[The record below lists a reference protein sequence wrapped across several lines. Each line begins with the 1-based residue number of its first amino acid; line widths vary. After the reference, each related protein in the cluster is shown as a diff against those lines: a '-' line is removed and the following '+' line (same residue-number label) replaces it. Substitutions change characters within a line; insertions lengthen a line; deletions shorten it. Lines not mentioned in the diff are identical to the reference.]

1 MAFRDREFDAG
12 PSGNLNTKI
21 STQIDGQL
29 PDFIQAD
36 HPVFSRFLKH
46 YYQYLEAGELRITSN
61 IDNLL
66 LELETKSYVLDV
78 GGEKIVL
85 ENGVGVATGPVN
97 LVDYPGGKFVV
108 GETIT
113 GGTSNATATVLVDDL
128 GNTSTPRLF
137 ITSQQK
143 FITGETITGG
153 TSNSSGTVTRYRAN
167 PVQNIQQLL
176 DYADVDNTIY
186 DFLDNF
192 RDEFMNAIPNK
203 LANGLSKRKLVK
215 NIRELYRAKGTSEGH
230 KIFMRMLLGETA
242 NIIYPNKYM
251 MRASDGKWGNRTV
264 MRCSPLSNIDVKEAV
279 GTIINGKTSDATA
292 IIASATSFSEGGA
305 AIVEFELNPDSISTK
320 FTFIEGEKL
329 QATSTVQDIPMTFTL
344 KNIVES
350 GVVTNRSALYTEA
363 QDIDFDTNT
372 SIGNGLAT
380 ARIENIIP
388 GSVSDIVIDDA
399 GTKFEVGDTLT
410 FTTSDTD
417 TVSAEGFVS
426 VIDGSLVLDG
436 TDTKSTNA
444 GDFLISEDGT
454 VTHIELFSIEME
466 RATASSLGENII
478 LDNAYDATVIQVESG
493 TSSAGNIILNGTDSS
508 KTDDGV
514 KLELEAYHDV
524 AASHAGHSFIM
535 ESSINQESKDIY
547 SSGSDRFALEE
558 TTDYSGGISRIFL
571 KTGGIGYRTIPTVSI
586 STTTGTSGALLAVT
600 DNIGA
605 VGDVEIVNQGFNY
618 SVAPDMTFPAN
629 FTLKDVSGTFAA
641 ANTLTTHSGK
651 VQGWNST
658 TNVLTTTF
666 EDVVRTTLETG
677 ATEGIALEHSLRI
690 GSDNRDSTVGINR
703 SIDEDDNIVD
713 ADGNRIILNATKTL
727 DEYIVLEG
735 GEDETSGS
743 AIVLESPTDS
753 FFPPLQAEYAA
764 RDGTNVGDGIANESG
779 TGDVLLS
786 ETAVSLGD
794 NTHARQLERILTEQS
809 QRIPSV
815 LAGEGH
821 YLKTNS
827 AEDTE
832 PSTIIL
838 NATDSS
844 QTDAGDDLLNEEDGD
859 KNTIILNGTDSDSAD
874 ANAKVL
880 MAIEAADGVVAL
892 NGTNSDGTNG
902 GDSVIHQSG
911 IDFFD
916 GATGIAP
923 HPTTITDSGGATG
936 TIVKANIAK
945 GTSTI
950 DVTMETLKS
959 YSTHIE
965 SLIGEDL
972 NRIQDSYYYQQ
983 FSYEVQSNF
992 GTSSYLDQLKKAVHP
1007 AGWAVFGKTKVKTN
1021 ISAAITAAGSSLGS
1035 GWFSDLGVTAPADQF
1050 SPILAST
1057 FQILFS
1063 EVTKRRLGVV
1073 DIVDGAFEE
1082 HIVLEDSE
1090 DIKIEGDSIVLNSS
1104 EIFEVTIEHGGTDG
1118 AGANAGDNI
1127 VLNGTDSSSTN
1138 AADQLIIEGYSN
1150 AGSYVIEETPIF
1162 HFDDF
1167 AGVQLEDGTDTDA
1180 GGYGVIILNG
1190 TDSSSTN
1197 ASDKIISEKSVLVS
1211 INIVMDRSEGLTS
1224 QPVSPDAGDDI
1235 LIDGINDSYL
1245 LLASS
1250 ENSYDKI
1257 LLEAGMSSGYLL
1269 SDSNSIARAG
1279 EAMELEDA
1287 SAGIVFN
1294 KVGLQGN
1301 QVLTSLLN
1309 EDGGSQQLETSFKGG
1324 GPNHDVSLVTFI
1336 SRKINLPQSTP
1347 RHLSTGLVT
1356 FGRNPFPNQVS
1367 RFELEKGTAT
1377 GGYLL
1382 VDNDNF
1388 QQSLSSTTGHGPDE
1402 VIRGEHPIDAG
1413 VKFILEDAA
1422 DPNNDSN
1429 FTFENIGN
1437 YSNDNIVTE
1446 TSGDIGFIQVES
1458 GVADSGVILLN
1469 GTDSDGT
1476 SANDQIQLDNSGQNL
1491 IVLNGIDSSS
1501 TAAGHRIVGESVVQY
1516 DFYTLSDIIK
1526 PSSIIVEEGV
1536 SSNQGIVKPAFFM
1549 QEDGSTASGAH
1560 GDNIILESKTGFGT
1574 NNKLEIESDSSTINI
1589 ILENY
1594 LNSGT
1599 IPLQNFTNSTLP
1611 PITRP
1616 SDILISEYGAI
1627 DLEDESNGSLLLNG
1641 TDNSST
1647 NAGGRFR
1654 FELATDDNI
1663 NINYPNV

>member
-1 MAFRDREFDAG
+1 MAFRDKEFYSG
-12 PSGNLNTKI
+12 PSGNLTTKI

-46 YYQYLEAGELRITSN
+46 YYQYLESGELRLTVN
-61 IDNLL
+61 VDNLL
-66 LELETKSYVLDV
+66 LDLESESFALDV
-78 GGEKIVL
+78 DGNKIVL
-85 ENGVGVATGPVN
+85 EKGSGS
-97 LVDYPGGKFVV
+97 DGKFDA

-153 TSNSSGTVTRYRAN
+153 TSGATGTITRYRAN

-192 RDEFMNAIPNK
+192 RDEFMNAIPLT
-203 LANGLSKRKLVK
+203 LATGIDKRNLIK

-242 NIIYPNKYM
+242 DVVYPNKYM
-251 MRASDGKWGNRTV
+251 MRASDGKWGNKII
-264 MRCSPLSNIDVKEAV
+264 MRAAPLTTIDALESV
-279 GTIINGKTSDATA
+279 GTTILGKSSGATA
-292 IIASATSFSEGGA
+292 IIASATQFSEGGV
-305 AIVEFELNPDSISTK
+305 AIVEFELNKDSISSIFS
-320 FTFIEGEKL
+320 FTEGEIL
-329 QATSTVQDIPMTFTL
+329 STTSTVQDIAMTFTL
-344 KNIVES
+344 KNIVS
-350 GVVTNRSALYTEA
+350 TGVITNRSALYTA
-363 QDIDFDTNT
+363 DQDIGFDANT

-380 ARIENIIP
+380 ARIQNITG
-388 GSVSDIVIDDA
+388 GSVNDVVVDDI
-399 GTKFEVGDTLT
+399 GTKYEVGDTLT
-410 FTTSDTD
+410 FTTSDLD
-417 TVSAEGFVS
+417 IVAADGFVS

-444 GDFLISEDGT
+444 GDFIISEDDT
-454 VTHIELFSIEME
+454 TTHVELFSIEME
-466 RATASSLGENII
+466 RATASSIGENII
-478 LDNAYDATVIQVESG
+478 LNNAYDATAVQVESG
-493 TSSAGNIILNGTDSS
+493 TSSVGNIILNGTDSS

-524 AASHAGHSFIM
+524 ADSHAGHSLVM
-535 ESSINQESKDIY
+535 ESSINQESNDTY
-547 SSGSDRFALEE
+547 SSGSDRFAIEE

-571 KTGGIGYRTIPTVSI
+571 KTGGVGYVTIPTVSV
-586 STTTGTSGALLAVT
+586 STTTGTSTALLAVT
-600 DNIGA
+600 DNIGS
-605 VGDVEIVNQGFNY
+605 VGDVEITNQGFNY
-618 SVAPDMTFPAN
+618 STAPDMTFRAN
-629 FTLKDVSGTFAA
+629 FTLKDVSGTFTA
-641 ANTLTTHSGK
+641 ANTLTTHTGIVK
-651 VQGWNST
+651 GWDST
-658 TNVLTTTF
+658 NNILTTTF
-666 EDVVRTTLETG
+666 EDVVRSTLETSDN
-677 ATEGIALEHSLRI
+677 EEIALEDNLRV
-690 GSDNRDSTVGINR
+690 GSDVKVTTIGINR
-703 SIDEDDNIVD
+703 SIDEEDQIVD
-713 ADGNRIILNATKTL
+713 ADGIRIVLNA
-727 DEYIVLEG
+727 DEWTDGYIVLEG
-735 GEDETSGS
+735 GEGETSGS
-743 AIVLESPTDS
+743 ALVLESPTDS

-794 NTHARQLERILTEQS
+794 NTHARQFERIVLEEALLVETTS
-809 QRIPSV
+809 QKKADRLSGV
-815 LAGEGH
+815 GT
-821 YLKTNS
+821 YLITNS
-827 AEDTE
+827 SEDTD

-844 QTDAGDDLLNEEDGD
+844 QTDAGGDILNEEHGNN
-859 KNTIILNGTDSDSAD
+859 NTIILNGTDSDAT
-874 ANAKVL
+874 NAGAKLLHSV
-880 MAIEAADGVVAL
+880 EAADGVVAL

-902 GDSVIHQSG
+902 GDSVVNESD

-916 GATGIAP
+916 GATGIAKY
-923 HPTTITDSGGATG
+923 PTTITDSGGATG

-959 YSTHIE
+959 YSTNIE

-983 FSYEVQSNF
+983 FSYEVQVGF
-992 GTSSYLDQLKKAVHP
+992 GTNSYLDQLKKAVHP
-1007 AGWAVFGKTKVKTN
+1007 AGWAVFGKTKVATS
-1021 ISAAITAAGSSLGS
+1021 ISAAVTNAGSSLGG
-1035 GWFSDLGVTAPADQF
+1035 GWFSDLGVTAPADRF

-1057 FQILFS
+1057 FQLLFS

-1090 DIKIEGDSIVLNSS
+1090 DIKVAGDSIILDAS
-1104 EIFEVTIEHGGTDG
+1104 EIFEVAIEHGGTDG
-1118 AGANAGDNI
+1118 AGTNAGDNI

-1138 AADQLIIEGYSN
+1138 ATDQIIVEGYSH

-1167 AGVQLEDGTDTDA
+1167 VGVQLEDGVDTDA
-1180 GGYGVIILNG
+1180 GGYGVIKLNG

-1197 ASDKIISEKSVLVS
+1197 ANEKIISEKSVAVS
-1211 INIVMDRSEGLTS
+1211 ANIVMDSSEDSDHVTRT
-1224 QPVSPDAGDDI
+1224 DAGGDI
-1235 LIDGINDSYL
+1235 LLDGTD
-1245 LLASS
+1245 
-1250 ENSYDKI
+1250 
-1257 LLEAGMSSGYLL
+1257 
-1269 SDSNSIARAG
+1269 SDSTNAG
-1279 EAMELEDA
+1279 DSMELEDV

-1324 GPNHDVSLVTFI
+1324 GSNYDVSLVTFI
-1336 SRKINLPQSTP
+1336 SRKINLPLSTP

-1356 FGRNPFPNQVS
+1356 LARNPFPNQVS

-1377 GGYLL
+1377 SGYLL
-1382 VDNDNF
+1382 VNNDLHQIN
-1388 QQSLSSTTGHGPDE
+1388 E
-1402 VIRGEHPIDAG
+1402 NIDAG
-1413 VKFILEDAA
+1413 PVGKVEARAPYPIDDGVNFILEDAA
-1422 DPNNDSN
+1422 DPNNDSS

-1437 YSNDNIVTE
+1437 YSSDTIVAEFDVIILEQATTGWIG
-1446 TSGDIGFIQVES
+1446 TSSDKI
-1458 GVADSGVILLN
+1458 ILN
-1469 GTDSDGT
+1469 ATDSDYTDAGENIVAEV
-1476 SANDQIQLDNSGQNL
+1476 SANAGDTL
-1491 IVLNGIDSSS
+1491 VLNGIDSSS
-1501 TAAGHRIVGESVVQY
+1501 TSAGYKILGESVEQY

-1526 PSSIIVEEGV
+1526 PSSIIVEESV
-1536 SSNQGIVKPAFFM
+1536 SSQEGIVKPAFFR
-1549 QEDGSTASGAH
+1549 QEDGSTASEAY
-1560 GDNIILESKTGFGT
+1560 GDNMILESKTGFGT
-1574 NNKLEIESDSSTINI
+1574 NNKLEMESDSSTINI
-1589 ILENY
+1589 IVEDY
-1594 LNSGT
+1594 LNNGT
-1599 IPLQNFTNSTLP
+1599 IPLQNYTNSTLQ

-1616 SDILISEYGAI
+1616 SDILISEYGAL
-1627 DLEDESNGSLLLNG
+1627 DLEDESNGSLILNG
-1641 TDNSST
+1641 TDGSST
-1647 NAGGRFR
+1647 DAGGRFR